1 MAFYGMAYREVRE
14 LPMQTFWMLHRNVDR
29 ISAERDQRNAL
40 VQIQSQSSEGVKDL
54 MTDLRKQVGTI
65 IEFEE
70 AAPTKLDRKALHAL
84 DAIGDLKNNAYP
96 G

>member
-1 MAFYGMAYREVRE
+1 
-14 LPMQTFWMLHRNVDR
+14 MQTFWMLHRNIDR

-40 VQIQSQSSEGVKDL
+40 IHIQSQSQDGVQDL
-54 MTDLRKQVGTI
+54 MENLRSQVGTI

-70 AAPTKLDRKALHAL
+70 TAPTKLDRKALHAL
-84 DAIGDLKNNAYP
+84 DAIGDLTNNAYP

>member
-1 MAFYGMAYREVRE
+1 
-14 LPMQTFWMLHRNVDR
+14 MLHRNIDR
-29 ISAERDQRNAL
+29 ISAERDQRNAM

-65 IEFEE
+65 VEYEE
-70 AAPTKLDRKALHAL
+70 VAQTKLDRRALHAL

>member
-1 MAFYGMAYREVRE
+1 MK
-14 LPMQTFWMLHRNVDR
+14 TFWMLHRNIDR

-40 VQIQSQSSEGVKDL
+40 VQIQTQSQEGVRDL
-54 MTDLRKQVGTI
+54 MDDLRQQVGTI

-70 AAPTKLDRKALHAL
+70 TTPTELDRTALHAL
-84 DAIGDLKNNAYP
+84 DAIGDLTNNAYP